1 MVAVATRG
9 GARVLGPWMMLVAI
23 ACGDDG
29 STATGDEPTGATSTT
44 PTPSPTASTADDP
57 TGPPPSTSSTTADD
71 PSTSAADDSSTG
83 PVGECVEARLL
94 WFEDFENGDYD
105 RWTSNNYGA
114 DWGGPCDY
122 NELSMDHAMSGSWS
136 NRSEITCAIGE
147 SHRGYGGLQFDG
159 DDVVE
164 AYTNTGSGIDAEFG
178 VVNTYWSWL
187 EVPYPFENGR
197 WFSFFT
203 VNNACDW
210 SDNVITLGLEDPSNR
225 LTPAHIVN
233 TGGSVQFVEGA
244 PGFPLGQWVRTT
256 IYMNYVE
263 GRMHLWQDGVE
274 ILDATFSRSDTD
286 MCQWHWGMYASGDN
300 DDIVLYEDD
309 NSLWKLEEPWVDFSV
324 EPWFGHTVAACE

>member
-1 MVAVATRG
+1 MRG
-9 GARVLGPWMMLVAI
+9 WVTARVIGLATALGVA

-29 STATGDEPTGATSTT
+29 AGDGGGSTGTTSTAASSADASGPG
-44 PTPSPTASTADDP
+44 TPSSGDDP
-57 TGPPPSTSSTTADD
+57 TGAS
-71 PSTSAADDSSTG
+71 SAATGDSSTSVADG
-83 PVGECVEARLL
+83 TSTGEPGECVQARLL

-105 RWTSNNYGA
+105 RWTSNTYDA

-122 NELSMDHAMSGSWS
+122 NELSMEHAVSGGWS
-136 NRSEITCAIGE
+136 NRSEITCAIEE
-147 SHRGYGGLQFDG
+147 SHRGYGGVQFDG

-164 AYTNTGSGIDAEFG
+164 AYTNTGSGIDAPFG

-203 VNNACDW
+203 VNNSCDW
-210 SDNVITLGLEDPSNR
+210 TDQVVTLGLEDPSNR
-225 LTPAHIVN
+225 LTPAHILS
-233 TGGSVQFVEGA
+233 TGGTVEFVDGA

-274 ILDATFSRSDTD
+274 ILDATFSRGDTD

-300 DDIVLYEDD
+300 TDVVLYEDD
-309 NSLWKLEEPWVDFSV
+309 NSLWKLEEPWPDFSV
-324 EPWFGHTVAACE
+324 EPWLGETVIACE